1 MVRLYVM
8 LRASDAVRMDQGR
21 DLHGSVI
28 LVGQDDYNL
37 PDSAECRR
45 DKYHVTWL
53 RMVVD
58 TEASDVKSSRE
69 G

>member
-1 MVRLYVM
+1 MG
-8 LRASDAVRMDQGR
+8 QGR

-37 PDSAECRR
+37 PDSAEGRR

-58 TEASDVKSSRE
+58 TEASDVESSRE